1 MSCAAFITTGWNL
14 NYRRCGRSAN
24 RLCVLSH
31 PVESRRWSLH
41 WRACIDPSAASASE
55 PVRLVPDHAHFVEWV
70 TADTEAGRAS
80 IVMFKASWC
89 HACANV
95 YPRFLELASQQQAS
109 KYIRCYAVQFDEN
122 KKLCRSLGVTSLPYF
137 QVYGGPEA
145 GMCLEERSIGPK
157 RLAELDELFTRYN
170 RGWHATDQ
178 SARECTASSADHD
191 ATSPSAE
198 ARND

>member
-1 MSCAAFITTGWNL
+1 
-14 NYRRCGRSAN
+14 
-24 RLCVLSH
+24 
-31 PVESRRWSLH
+31 
-41 WRACIDPSAASASE
+41 
-55 PVRLVPDHAHFVEWV
+55 
-70 TADTEAGRAS
+70 
-80 IVMFKASWC
+80 MFKASWC

-191 ATSPSAE
+191 ATSPSVE